1 MDLQPPDAEGTPASA
16 GRAAPDP
23 GDLVSVLNAQPRAGR
38 RVLEAIKDRP
48 ALFLAPVA
56 IGLVLGLLAGL
67 LRSPVYTAESRLAI
81 ARVSVATQSLPGFA
95 AGVQDLAVT
104 YSRLATA
111 DEVTKQAATLLL
123 TTPEDVRGRVTGS
136 PIPKSPLFRIEAT
149 GSSADEA
156 IATANAT
163 GQALRGYASALNAA
177 NPDSERIYGAFLLA
191 ARDRVEAERAVRAAE
206 AAATRRPNPRTLQRL
221 VNAQSR
227 AAGASLRADSLREQ
241 YTESVAGT
249 GSASIL
255 QVVNPASSA
264 TSDRGDAI
272 QRLAVL
278 GLLLGLLA
286 GLLAV
291 LLWPSAAEQ
300 GYMPLHARRS

>member
-1 MDLQPPDAEGTPASA
+1 MDPQPPAAPGTAVAATPA
-16 GRAAPDP
+16 DP
-23 GDLVSVLNAQPRAGR
+23 NDLVTVLGAQPRGGR
-38 RVLEAIKDRP
+38 RVVEAIRERP

-56 IGLVLGLLAGL
+56 IGLILGLLAGL
-67 LRSPVYTAESRLAI
+67 VRSPTYTAESRLAI
-81 ARVSVATQSLPGFA
+81 ARVSVATQALPGFA

-111 DEVTKQAATLLL
+111 DDVTREAARLLN
-123 TTPEDVRGRVTGS
+123 TQPQDVRGHITGS
-136 PIPKSPLFRIEAT
+136 PIPKSPLFRLEAT

-163 GQALRGYASALNAA
+163 GQALRTYVSELNAD

-191 ARDRVEAERAVRAAE
+191 ARDRVEAQRAVRAAE
-206 AAATRRPNPRTLQRL
+206 AAAVRRPNARSLQRL

-227 AAGASLRADSLREQ
+227 AAGAALRADSLRDQ
-241 YTESVAGT
+241 YSASIAGT

-264 TSDRGDAI
+264 RSDRGDAI

-278 GLLLGLLA
+278 GLLFGLLI
-286 GLLAV
+286 GLMLV
-291 LLWPSAAEQ
+291 VLWPSAEPQ
-300 GYMPLHARRS
+300 GYTPLHARRS

>member
-1 MDLQPPDAEGTPASA
+1 MDPQPHDAEGTGMAPAASS
-16 GRAAPDP
+16 PDP
-23 GDLVSVLNAQPRAGR
+23 DDLVTVLARQPRGGR
-38 RVLEAIKDRP
+38 RVLEAIKERP

-67 LRSPVYTAESRLAI
+67 LRSPTYTAESRLAI
-81 ARVSVATQSLPGFA
+81 ARVSVATQALPGFA

-111 DEVTKQAATLLL
+111 DDVTKEAARLLS
-123 TTPEDVRGRVTGS
+123 TTPDDLEGRVTGS

-149 GSSADEA
+149 GASADEA

-163 GQALRGYASALNAA
+163 GQALRTYVSDLNAD

-206 AAATRRPNPRTLQRL
+206 AAASRRPNPRTLQRL

-227 AAGASLRADSLREQ
+227 AAGAALRADSLRDQ
-241 YTESVAGT
+241 YTQSIAGT
-249 GSASIL
+249 GSASLL

-264 TSDRGDAI
+264 TSDRGNSI

-278 GLLLGLLA
+278 GLLFGLFIGLL
-286 GLLAV
+286 LV
-291 LLWPSAAEQ
+291 MLWPSAAEQ
-300 GYMPLHARRS
+300 GYVPLHARQP